1 MFPHA
6 RSYLCPVPQE
16 SIKQKLQRIP
26 RKPGVY
32 QFISIEG
39 EVIYVGKAKVLKN
52 RVSSYFQN
60 SRNMSGKTRVLAS
73 KVVDIEVIVVET
85 ELDAL
90 FLENSLIKKYQPRYN
105 MQLKDDKSFPSIVI
119 KNERFPRI
127 FPTRSLIK
135 DGSEY
140 YGPYASVKHMH
151 KVLELVNKLFPTRTC
166 NYKLSEENVE
176 KKKYKVC
183 LEYHMGN
190 CKGPCD
196 GRFSEEHYN
205 ENVDSIRNIIKGNLD
220 GVLKG
225 FKSEMKTASEAMNFE
240 NAEEFRKRIELLES
254 FQTRSTIVNPT
265 IRNTDVFSIVSEGST
280 AFVNFM
286 KVNAGVI
293 VQGHSIEVKKKLDE
307 SDGEVL
313 EHVIPSIRERTQSL
327 AKEIYVPIDIKLDIE
342 GVKLHVPQRGDKRKL
357 MELSERNARYFMRD
371 KQSQQEAVDPDT
383 RSKRI
388 LTTLQQDLKLKE
400 LPNHIECFDNSN
412 IQGTNPAS
420 ACVVFKN
427 AKPSKSD
434 YRKYNIKMV
443 QGPDDFASMRE
454 VVARR
459 YKRLKDEETPYPQLI
474 IIDGGKGQ
482 LSAAVEALRSIDLY
496 GQIPVIGIA
505 KKLEEIYFPGDSVPL
520 YLDKR
525 SESLKLIQQL
535 RNEAHRFS
543 LAHHRQKRSKAAI
556 SSELVKINGVG
567 PGSAEDLLSQF
578 KSVKKVKEATLDQLE
593 NTISKRVAKLVF
605 EYFHPE

>member
-1 MFPHA
+1 
-6 RSYLCPVPQE
+6 VPID
-16 SIKQKLQRIP
+16 SIEQKLQRLP

-32 QFISIEG
+32 QFISSDG
-39 EVIYVGKAKVLKN
+39 DVIYVGKAKVLKN
-52 RVSSYFQN
+52 RVSSYFQK
-60 SRNMSGKTRVLAS
+60 SRHMSGKTRLLAS
-73 KVVDIEVIVVET
+73 RVADIEVIVVET

-140 YGPYASVKHMH
+140 FGPYASVKHMH
-151 KVLELVNKLFPTRTC
+151 KVLELVKKLYPIRTC
-166 NYKLSEENVE
+166 NYKLSKENIE
-176 KKKYKVC
+176 KKKYKLC
-183 LEYHMGN
+183 LEFHMGN

-196 GRFSEEHYN
+196 GRVSEEDYN
-205 ENVDSIRNIIKGNLD
+205 ANVDGIRNIIKGNLE

-225 FKSEMKTASEAMNFE
+225 LKSEMKSAAAAMEFE
-240 NAEEFRKRIELLES
+240 LAEEFKKKVDLLEG
-254 FQTRSTIVNPT
+254 FQTRSTIVNPS
-265 IRNTDVFSIVSEGST
+265 IRNTDIFSIVSEGNT

-293 VQGHSIEVKKKLDE
+293 VQGHSLEVKKRLDE
-307 SDGEVL
+307 TDSEVL
-313 EHVIPSIRERTQSL
+313 EMVIPRIRARTKSTS
-327 AKEIYVPIDIKLDIE
+327 KEIYVPLEIQLNIDS
-342 GVKLHVPQRGDKRKL
+342 VKMHVPKRGDKRKL

-371 KQSQQEAVDPDT
+371 KQSQQETVDPDV
-383 RSKRI
+383 RSNRI
-388 LTTLQQDLKLKE
+388 LKTLQNDLKLKD
-400 LPNHIECFDNSN
+400 LPHHIECFDNSN
-412 IQGTNPAS
+412 IQGTNAAS

-434 YRKYNIKMV
+434 YRKYNINTV
-443 QGPDDFASMRE
+443 QGPDDFASMTE
-454 VVARR
+454 VVYRR
-459 YKRLKDEETPYPQLI
+459 YKRLRDEEEPFPQLI

-482 LSAAVEALRSIDLY
+482 LSASVSALRSLNLY
-496 GQIPVIGIA
+496 GQIPIIGIA

-520 YLDKR
+520 HLDKR

-556 SSELVKINGVG
+556 NSELANIKGVG
-567 PGSAEDLLSQF
+567 PSSIEALLSQF
-578 KSVKKVKEATLDQLE
+578 KSVKKIREASLDQLE
-593 NTISKRVAKLVF
+593 NTLSKRLARIVF
-605 EYFHPE
+605 EYFKHS

>member
-1 MFPHA
+1 MPID
-6 RSYLCPVPQE
+6 
-16 SIKQKLQRIP
+16 SIEQKLQRLP

-32 QFISIEG
+32 QFISSDG
-39 EVIYVGKAKVLKN
+39 DVIYVGKAKVLKN
-52 RVSSYFQN
+52 RVSSYFQK
-60 SRNMSGKTRVLAS
+60 SRHMSGKTRLLAS
-73 KVVDIEVIVVET
+73 RVADIEVIVVET

-140 YGPYASVKHMH
+140 FGPYASVKHMH
-151 KVLELVNKLFPTRTC
+151 KVLELVKKLYPIRTC
-166 NYKLSEENVE
+166 NYKLSKENIE
-176 KKKYKVC
+176 KKKYKLC
-183 LEYHMGN
+183 LEFHMGN

-196 GRFSEEHYN
+196 GRVSEEDYN
-205 ENVDSIRNIIKGNLD
+205 ANVDGIRNIIKGNLE

-225 FKSEMKTASEAMNFE
+225 LKSEMKSAAAAMEFE
-240 NAEEFRKRIELLES
+240 IAEEFKKKVDLLEG
-254 FQTRSTIVNPT
+254 FQTRSTIVNPS
-265 IRNTDVFSIVSEGST
+265 IRNTDIFSIVSEGNT

-293 VQGHSIEVKKKLDE
+293 VQGHSLEVKKRLDE
-307 SDGEVL
+307 TDSEVL
-313 EHVIPSIRERTQSL
+313 EMVIPRIRARTKSTS
-327 AKEIYVPIDIKLDIE
+327 KEIYVPLEIQLNIDS
-342 GVKLHVPQRGDKRKL
+342 VKMHVPKRGDKRKL

-371 KQSQQEAVDPDT
+371 KQSQQETVDPDV
-383 RSKRI
+383 RSNRI
-388 LTTLQQDLKLKE
+388 LKTLQNDLKLKD
-400 LPNHIECFDNSN
+400 LPHHIECFDNSN
-412 IQGTNPAS
+412 IQGTNAAS

-434 YRKYNIKMV
+434 YRKYNINTV
-443 QGPDDFASMRE
+443 QGPDDFASMTE
-454 VVARR
+454 VVYRR
-459 YKRLKDEETPYPQLI
+459 YKRLRDEEEPFPQLI

-482 LSAAVEALRSIDLY
+482 LSASVSALRSLNLY
-496 GQIPVIGIA
+496 GQIPIIGIA

-520 YLDKR
+520 HLDKR

-556 SSELVKINGVG
+556 NSELANIKGVG
-567 PGSAEDLLSQF
+567 PSSIEALLSQF
-578 KSVKKVKEATLDQLE
+578 KSVKKIREASLDQLE
-593 NTISKRVAKLVF
+593 NTLSKRLARIVF
-605 EYFHPE
+605 EYFKHS